1 MRGEIQMPQNEPGID
16 EEFIP
21 EFTINTQRK
30 DVRNRCKEP
39 VDAQPKKDHNT
50 NNNEIGTTFP
60 LAEKLVAGPIEF
72 DS

>member
-1 MRGEIQMPQNEPGID
+1 MPQNESGID
-16 EEFIP
+16 EEFMP
-21 EFTINTQRK
+21 EFTIHAQRK

-39 VDAQPKKDHNT
+39 VDTQPKKDHNT
-50 NNNEIGTTFP
+50 RNDEIWTTFP

>member
-1 MRGEIQMPQNEPGID
+1 MPQNEPGID
-16 EEFIP
+16 EEFMP
-21 EFTINTQRK
+21 EFTIHTQRE

-50 NNNEIGTTFP
+50 YNNEIGTTFP
-60 LAEKLVAGPIEF
+60 LVEKLVAGPIEF